1 MRKLLLIAASALASV
16 SAQADESRDLVLAA
30 NEASRSNTR
39 RETDEERALRIA
51 AQYGI
56 SR

>member
-30 NEASRSNTR
+30 NEASRSNAR
-39 RETDEERALRIA
+39 RETDEEKALRIA
-51 AQYGI
+51 AHYGI